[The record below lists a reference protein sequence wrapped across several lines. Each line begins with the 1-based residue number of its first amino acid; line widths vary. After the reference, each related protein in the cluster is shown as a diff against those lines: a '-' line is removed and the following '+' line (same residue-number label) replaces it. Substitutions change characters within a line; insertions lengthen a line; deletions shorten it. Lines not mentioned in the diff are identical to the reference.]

1 MPLLHCRLV
10 LYHCAP
16 GKLIVDINCSCS
28 WMEELSQKGAKITWP
43 REESEQK
50 LNFRFF
56 PFFYPAS
63 ALFSIYHA
71 ASVPRSMKGQGK
83 EMGCF
88 SCHYVCEGFILI
100 QLLNVKDCAEVTLHD
115 PSMAREQ
122 IEDKSGLPNTVSQT
136 HATAEPHKAPA
147 VSRAFLQS
155 WWPTGTCWQ

>member
-71 ASVPRSMKGQGK
+71 ASVPLSMKGQGK